1 MLSLCL
7 LLPET
12 HERTVSSPLSH
23 LFTFLS
29 GSLVHGRIYVL
40 FI

>member
-7 LLPET
+7 LLPEA
-12 HERTVSSPLSH
+12 HERMVSSPLSH
-23 LFTFLS
+23 LLSFLS
-29 GSLVHGRIYVL
+29 GSPIHGRIYVL